1 MNGTSS
7 WKLGLFVLSGLVLLI
22 GSAFYLGA
30 RRLIRPSAEVVSFFD
45 ESVQGLEEG
54 APLKMRG
61 VTIGKVKDIAFAP
74 DGRVVRVTS
83 DVFLD
88 VLRGIG
94 LESLAD
100 DADLFRMLPPDLR
113 VRLAVTGI
121 TGVRFLEVDSVDPN
135 DGQDMALGFDVPA
148 NHLPARRSTLK
159 SLEQS
164 LMSLTSQVPELI
176 ERIDGVA
183 TVVQREVEAMQL
195 GATFSKARSTLD
207 TIEAKAAAV
216 DLAAMQGTADA
227 TFARVATAADEVRTS
242 AAVLRSLVES
252 TSGGEGPAGAA
263 LLRIAELAD
272 ATRTAVERSDLPG
285 LSTSLKELAQ
295 RLDELGPHARDA
307 MGESRQTLRGLRET
321 LSALTLL
328 LRQLELDP
336 ASLIRGRGGR

>member
-1 MNGTSS
+1 MNGSSS
-7 WKLGLFVLSGLVLLI
+7 WKLGLFVLSGLLLLV

-45 ESVQGLEEG
+45 ESVQGLETG

-61 VTIGKVKDIAFAP
+61 VTIGKVKDISFAP

-88 VLRGIG
+88 VLRGLG
-94 LESLAD
+94 LQSLAD

-121 TGVRFLEVDSVDPN
+121 TGVRFLEVDSVDPT
-135 DGQDMALGFDVPA
+135 DGQDLVLGFELPQ

-159 SLEQS
+159 GLEQS
-164 LMSLTSQVPELI
+164 LLSLANQVPELI

-183 TVVQREVEAMQL
+183 QVIQSEVESMQL
-195 GATFSKARSTLD
+195 AATFSKARSTLD
-207 TIEAKAAAV
+207 TLQAQAASV
-216 DLAAMQGTADA
+216 DMTGLQGAADA
-227 TFARVATAADEVRTS
+227 TFSRVASAADEVRI
-242 AAVLRSLVES
+242 AAAALRSLVE
-252 TSGGEGPAGAA
+252 TTAGGEGPAGSA
-263 LLRIAELAD
+263 LLEVADLAE
-272 ATRTAVERSDLPG
+272 ATRQAVEQSDLPG
-285 LSTSLKELAQ
+285 LSRALTTLAA
-295 RLDELGPHARDA
+295 RLEDLGPEARGA
-307 MGESRQTLRGLRET
+307 LGESRQTLRGLRDT